1 MIRLKREIKMLTL
14 FLTIAYGV
22 FAEAQSQPQAN
33 GVGTNAGAGVVSPT
47 QTTTNTTPAVPGQTA
62 PSEITT
68 VNPMDPMNDS
78 RSTTESDMSEARRR
92 AMAPPASGTVV
103 PRDTPQEY

>member
-1 MIRLKREIKMLTL
+1 MIQLRRKIKILTL
-14 FLTIAYGV
+14 FLTISYGA
-22 FAEAQSQPQAN
+22 FSGAQSQPQAN

-47 QTTTNTTPAVPGQTA
+47 QTTTNTAPAVPGQTA

-68 VNPMDPMNDS
+68 VNPMDPATDS
-78 RSTTESDMSEARRR
+78 RRGTESDMSEARRR

-103 PRDTPQEY
+103 PSDTQGY